1 MYYTEHF
8 EVTTHDTDPFG
19 VARPSALLAFMQE
32 TADHQMRDK
41 KPSYMDLYNEGK
53 AFLLSRIAVTVHA
66 PLHAYDKIDVE
77 SWPVESR
84 GATFN
89 RCYRITRAGK
99 LIALGQAYWALVD
112 VNTRKLLRVTDVD
125 LSNYQHGP
133 LQPVDGIRF
142 RAPDDLPAVGTHIVA
157 YHETDVNR
165 HMNNTRYADML
176 LDHLP
181 AHDGRTFAEFSI
193 HYKNEAPQGETLTIL
208 RSDAEPTENGDR
220 LFFRT
225 LRQDGSV
232 NIEAQALLK
241 TL

>member
-1 MYYTEHF
+1 MYYTEHY

-53 AFLLSRIAVTVHA
+53 AFLLSRIAVKVHA

-89 RCYRITRAGK
+89 RCYRITKGGQ
-99 LIALGQAYWALVD
+99 LIAEGQAYWALVD
-112 VNTRKLLRVTDVD
+112 INSRRLLRVTDVD
-125 LSNYQHGP
+125 LSNYEHGP

-142 RAPDDLPAVGTHIVA
+142 RAPDDLPQVGTHTVA

-165 HMNNTRYADML
+165 HMNNTRYPDLL

-181 AHDGRTFAEFSI
+181 QHDGRTFAEFSI
-193 HYKNEAPQGETLTIL
+193 HYKNEAPQGESLTVC
-208 RSDAEPTENGDR
+208 RSAGEETDNGER
-220 LFFRT
+220 IYFRT
-225 LRQDGSV
+225 LRSDGSV
-232 NIEAQALLK
+232 NIEAQVLLK

>member
-1 MYYTEHF
+1 MFYTECY
-8 EVTTHDTDPFG
+8 EVSTHDTDPFG
-19 VARPSALLAFMQE
+19 VVRPSALLAFMQE

-53 AFLLSRIAVTVHA
+53 AFLLSRIAVKIHA
-66 PLHAYDKIDVE
+66 PLHAYDKIAVE

-89 RCYRITRAGK
+89 RCYRITRAGQ
-99 LIALGQAYWALVD
+99 LIAEGQAYWALVD
-112 VNTRKLLRVTDVD
+112 VNTRKLLRTTDVD

-133 LQPVDGIRF
+133 LHPVDGIRF
-142 RAPDDLPAVGTHIVA
+142 RAPDDLPTVGTHTVA

-165 HMNNTRYADML
+165 HMNNTRYADLL
-176 LDHLP
+176 LDHIP
-181 AHDGRTFAEFSI
+181 DHDGRTFAEFSI
-193 HYKNEAPQGETLTIL
+193 HYKTEAPQGESLTIC
-208 RSDAEPTENGDR
+208 RSEPKAAQDGER

-225 LRQDGSV
+225 LCQDGRT
-232 NIEAQALLK
+232 NIEAQVLLK